1 MARILIIDDEAALR
15 DVLARLLER
24 EGHEVFTAGDGVDG
38 LRVWREHGAAVVI
51 LDIHMPRSDGIET
64 LVQLRALAPEL
75 PVIVISGGDQ
85 TRALGLL
92 SDARLLGATRTL
104 AKPFSLSE
112 LTAAVNGVLGAG
124 GEAAG

>member
-1 MARILIIDDEAALR
+1 MARILIIDDETALR
-15 DVLARLLER
+15 DVLARLFER
-24 EGHEVFTAGDGVDG
+24 EGHEVSTAGDGVEG
-38 LRVWREHGAAVVI
+38 LQLWREQGAAVVI

-64 LVQLRALAPEL
+64 LVQLRALAPAL

-92 SDARLLGATRTL
+92 ADARLLGATRTL
-104 AKPFSLSE
+104 PKPFSLSE

-124 GEAAG
+124 G

>member
-1 MARILIIDDEAALR
+1 MARILIIDDETALR
-15 DVLARLLER
+15 DVLARLFER
-24 EGHEVFTAGDGVDG
+24 EGHEVSTAGDGVEG
-38 LRVWREHGAAVVI
+38 LQIWREQGAAVVI

-64 LVQLRALAPEL
+64 LVQLRALAPAL

-92 SDARLLGATRTL
+92 GGARLLGATRTL

-112 LTAAVNGVLGAG
+112 LTAAVNGVLGVG
-124 GEAAG
+124 GMR

>member
-1 MARILIIDDEAALR
+1 MARILIIDDETALR
-15 DVLARLLER
+15 DVLARLFER
-24 EGHEVFTAGDGVDG
+24 EGHEVSTAGDGVEG
-38 LRVWREHGAAVVI
+38 LQLWREQGAAVVI

-64 LVQLRALAPEL
+64 LVQLRALAPAL

-92 SDARLLGATRTL
+92 GGARLLGATRTL

-112 LTAAVNGVLGAG
+112 LTAAVNGVLGVG
-124 GEAAG
+124 GMR

>member
-1 MARILIIDDEAALR
+1 MARILIIDDETALR
-15 DVLARLLER
+15 DVLARLFER
-24 EGHEVFTAGDGVDG
+24 EGHEVSTAGDGVEG
-38 LRVWREHGAAVVI
+38 LQLWREQGAAVVI

-64 LVQLRALAPEL
+64 LVQLRALAPAL

-92 SDARLLGATRTL
+92 GDARLLGATRSL

-124 GEAAG
+124 G

>member
-15 DVLARLLER
+15 DILARLLER

-38 LRVWREHGAAVVI
+38 LRLWREHGAAVVI

-85 TRALGLL
+85 TRTLGLL

-112 LTAAVNGVLGAG
+112 LTAAVNGVLGVG

>member
-1 MARILIIDDEAALR
+1 MARILIVDDEASLR
-15 DVLARLLER
+15 DVLSRLLER
-24 EGHEVFTAGDGVDG
+24 EGHEVFTAEDGVEG
-38 LRVWREHGAAVVI
+38 LRVWREHGAALVI
-51 LDIHMPRSDGIET
+51 LDIHMPRADGIET

-85 TRALGLL
+85 THALGLL
-92 SDARLLGATRTL
+92 GDARLLGAARTL

-112 LTAAVNGVLGAG
+112 LTAAVNQALGAG

>member
-1 MARILIIDDEAALR
+1 MARILIIDDEASLR
-15 DVLARLLER
+15 DILGRLLER

-38 LRVWREHGAAVVI
+38 LRLWREHGAAAVI

-64 LVQLRALAPEL
+64 LVQLRGLAPDL

-85 TRALGLL
+85 TRTLGLL

-112 LTAAVNGVLGAG
+112 LTAALNGVLGAG

>member
-1 MARILIIDDEAALR
+1 MPRILIIDDEAALR

-38 LRVWREHGAAVVI
+38 LRLWREHGAAAVI

-112 LTAAVNGVLGAG
+112 LTAAVNGALGVG

>member
-1 MARILIIDDEAALR
+1 MPRILIIDDEAALR

-38 LRVWREHGAAVVI
+38 LRLWREHGAAAVI

-64 LVQLRALAPEL
+64 LVQLRAVAPEL

-112 LTAAVNGVLGAG
+112 LTAAVNGVLGVG